1 MSDVML
7 TAIIVG
13 VVVQF
18 VFGTACVTLADE
30 GNTKHPFAWFIV
42 GLCLGPL
49 GLSFSLISR
58 DPYRTGSRGPLLSA
72 RGPL

>member
-13 VVVQF
+13 LVVQF

-30 GNTKHPFAWFIV
+30 GNTKHPFA
-42 GLCLGPL
+42 
-49 GLSFSLISR
+49 
-58 DPYRTGSRGPLLSA
+58 
-72 RGPL
+72 